1 MPFDCTDRSK
11 MSLFHKC
18 CALFLL
24 GGFLCP
30 GLVHAKLFMVAKLE
44 GEVST
49 RSDAGEE
56 ASIGRARWFPQGLR
70 VFTRAKSGVE
80 ALSPG
85 LFFRFGENTTFAFGS
100 DDLQIH
106 KGAALIRL
114 LGPGKE
120 IIVRGPEAGL
130 RVKGPG
136 SLFLEVVTNGGFKL
150 VGLTGKLSLLT
161 ESETDGRALHPG
173 EIIFRKPLDGGWS
186 DPVHVNLEKLVK
198 TSYLLQGFSNLSSFQ
213 DEIVR
218 SVQTQNE
225 LITKEYRAE
234 VGDAREA
241 DSFELKVRPPETPAP
256 DTSASDPV
264 PETKEPTPPVD
275 AVPSS
280 ILPALP
286 GPPLQVHSFEKPEP
300 SLKDIFEQKPPPAPA
315 PKNFPGR
322 LLNP

>member
-1 MPFDCTDRSK
+1 MN
-11 MSLFHKC
+11 LFHKC
-18 CALFLL
+18 CALLLL
-24 GGFLCP
+24 GGVSCP
-30 GLVHAKLFMVAKLE
+30 GLAHAKLFMVAKIE

-56 ASIGRARWFPQGLR
+56 ASIGRARWFPQDLR

-100 DDLQIH
+100 DDLQLH

-120 IIVRGPEAGL
+120 IVVRGPEADL
-130 RVKGPG
+130 RILGSG

-150 VGLTGKLSLLT
+150 VGLTGKPTLLT
-161 ESETDGRALHPG
+161 ASETDGRALHPG
-173 EIIFRKPLDGGWS
+173 QIVFRKPLDGGWS
-186 DPVHVNLEKLVK
+186 DPMHVNLEKLVK

-213 DEIVR
+213 DEVVR

-225 LITKEYRAE
+225 LITKEFRAE

-241 DSFELKVRPPETPAP
+241 DSFELKVRPPEKPATGEP
-256 DTSASDPV
+256 TSEPV
-264 PETKEPTPPVD
+264 PETKEPAPPVD

-286 GPPLQVHSFEKPEP
+286 GPPLQVLTFEKPEP
-300 SLKDIFEQKPPPAPA
+300 SVKEVFEQAPPPEPA
-315 PKNFPGR
+315 PKKFPGR